1 MVGGNQRTLQILS
14 IYNFFLEGNIYPQS
28 KSCRL
33 SLAFPSPVPSH
44 VLFLFPTCETWDG
57 VGEALRS
64 AHYEGRNI
72 DRLSDDRCLIFSEF
86 NNLFS

>member
-33 SLAFPSPVPSH
+33 SLAFPFLL
-44 VLFLFPTCETWDG
+44 LFRRTSCFCFQRVKPGMESVRRYARHIT
-57 VGEALRS
+57 
-64 AHYEGRNI
+64 EGGI
-72 DRLSDDRCLIFSEF
+72 
-86 NNLFS
+86 